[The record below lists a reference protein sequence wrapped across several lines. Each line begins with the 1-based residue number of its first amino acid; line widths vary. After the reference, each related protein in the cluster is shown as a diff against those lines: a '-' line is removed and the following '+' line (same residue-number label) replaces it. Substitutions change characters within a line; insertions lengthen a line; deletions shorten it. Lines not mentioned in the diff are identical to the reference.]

1 MKKKTIKIAHLYY
14 DLMNLYGETGN
25 IKALKKFIERQGIE
39 PEIHFLTIDDDIDF
53 MAYDFYYIGAGSENN
68 QRLVLEDLE
77 KYKDDIKKAIEK
89 GKMFLATGN
98 TMELFGQKIKLQSGE
113 EISCLGIFDYQA
125 CEQEKRLVSEIRYT
139 FTDLPEGKGKDIL
152 GFKNC
157 SCNILHNDNRI
168 FGFPNNVNYKNFYG
182 MDFVGPVLIRN
193 PYFTDMLLKKLFT
206 AKKLEYK
213 MDDSSIEYKAYHEYL
228 RQFSIDV

>member
-25 IKALKKFIERQGIE
+25 IKALKKFIERQGVE
-39 PEIHFLTIDDDIDF
+39 PEIHFLTIEDEIDF
-53 MAYDFYYIGAGSENN
+53 KAYDFFYIGAGSENN
-68 QRLVLEDLE
+68 QRLVLEDLM
-77 KYKDDIKKAIEK
+77 KYKDKIKEAIED

-98 TMELFGQKIKLQSGE
+98 TMELFGKKIKLKNGE
-113 EISCLGIFDYQA
+113 VIPCLEVFEYQA

-139 FTDLPEGKGKDIL
+139 YQELEENKGRDIL

-157 SCNILHNDNRI
+157 SCNILHNNDRM
-168 FGFPNNVNYKNFYG
+168 FGFPNNINYKNFYA

-193 PYFTDMLLKKLFT
+193 PYFTDMLLKKLFES
-206 AKKLEYK
+206 KNMEYK
-213 MDDSSIEYKAYHEYL
+213 SDDSSIEYRAYHEYL
-228 RQFSIDV
+228 KNFPIDI